1 MHLRLS
7 QKNKASDES
16 WYELCRRCF
25 TGISEKKN
33 DGTLVYE
40 KAQLLTVKEN
50 ELPAEKELPRPV
62 FSWISQAAPEE
73 DALSR
78 PYTPS
83 RPDDDEQALAS
94 PLGENGNSRYR
105 RGRLIHKLLQFCR
118 TSVRRIRDRLS
129 AIFWLKRLTV

>member
-1 MHLRLS
+1 M
-7 QKNKASDES
+7 
-16 WYELCRRCF
+16 
-25 TGISEKKN
+25 
-33 DGTLVYE
+33 
-40 KAQLLTVKEN
+40 
-50 ELPAEKELPRPV
+50 PRPE

-105 RGRLIHKLLQFCR
+105 RGRLIHKLLQFLPD
-118 TSVRRIRDRLS
+118 VRSADKRQVVRDFLAKEAYGLTTDETERICGEVMSLLEIPRLW
-129 AIFWLKRLTV
+129 AW